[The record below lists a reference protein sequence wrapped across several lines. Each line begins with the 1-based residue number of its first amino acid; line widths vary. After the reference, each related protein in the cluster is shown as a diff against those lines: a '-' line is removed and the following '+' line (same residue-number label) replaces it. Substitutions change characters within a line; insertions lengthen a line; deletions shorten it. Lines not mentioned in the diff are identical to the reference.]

1 MQLGLGNL
9 EHLVPER
16 VRRSAWLRPRYPLV
30 ALELRDDAVVAVRL
44 GRRRGVYHLLGHGHC
59 SLSEGV
65 FSTSMMRSKVGST
78 KELAG
83 AISEALTRAGAE
95 SASRVS
101 VALPDTVAR
110 AFVVD
115 FQDLPSSGKEVEN
128 LIRWRLKKS
137 VPFPLEQARLSWVQL
152 GRGEDSRT
160 QLLVTLAPDEG
171 LSAIEALAHD
181 IGLRVG
187 LIDLSSFAT
196 FNALRVDGQLEARSQ
211 GDVAVLSATPSYYSL
226 IILRGGKLIFYRARS
241 YHVQGAYQGEESL
254 RVVARELRSSL
265 SYYEEHL
272 LGEGLGRTLVRVVG
286 IQPEGIV
293 EVARDAGCGEVT
305 LASMQRAV
313 AELKAAPDEEVP
325 DLLPV
330 VGLALRREP

>member
-1 MQLGLGNL
+1 MELITCSDMGT
-9 EHLVPER
+9 
-16 VRRSAWLRPRYPLV
+16 
-30 ALELRDDAVVAVRL
+30 ALCRK
-44 GRRRGVYHLLGHGHC
+44 G
-59 SLSEGV
+59 SS
-65 FSTSMMRSKVGST
+65 STSMMRSKVGSSQ
-78 KELAG
+78 ELG
-83 AISEALTRAGAE
+83 EAISEALTRAGAE
-95 SASRVS
+95 GASRVS

-115 FQDLPSSGKEVEN
+115 FQDLPSAPREVEN

-152 GRGEDSRT
+152 GRGDDSRA
-160 QLLVTLAPDEG
+160 QLLVALAPDEG
-171 LSAIEALAHD
+171 LSVIENLVRA

-187 LIDLSSFAT
+187 LIDLSSFST
-196 FNALRVDGQLEARSQ
+196 FNALRVDGQLDDSRR
-211 GDVAVLSATPSYYSL
+211 GDTAVLSATPSYYSL
-226 IILRGGKLIFYRARS
+226 IILRRGKLIFYRARS

-272 LGEGLGRTLVRVVG
+272 LGEGLARTLVRVVG
-286 IQPEGIV
+286 IQAPGILQ
-293 EVARDAGCGEVT
+293 VARDAGCGEVVM
-305 LASMQRAV
+305 ASMQRAV
-313 AELKAAPDEEVP
+313 AELQAAPDEDVP